1 MNRSILIQS
10 VLDYLPG
17 IRTLLTYRLAD
28 LPDDVRAGLTVAA
41 IALPIS
47 FANAQIAGFSPI
59 VGLYSFLLPM
69 AVYFLLGTSRHL
81 IIGPDAATAA
91 LVASA
96 IGPMAAGDPQLYA
109 ALAMTLGLMVGVIC
123 IVASLM
129 QLGGIADF
137 LSRPILMGFL
147 HGIAIALIVGQ
158 IPTIMGFQGTA
169 SDFIPSVLEIA
180 RNIANVQPWTL
191 GLSAICAAMFVGLAR
206 RFPKVPAALAL
217 MAVSALLV
225 AVFDL
230 ESKGV
235 TTIGSMAGG
244 LPKLSFDGFKPEF
257 LKQLL
262 GVAVGVATV
271 SYAGVILDGRVFA
284 TRNQYDINP
293 DREFAALGASQ
304 IASAV
309 SNGFCVGS
317 LDSGA
322 PLVEAAGGRTQLA
335 GLISVGAMIVVVSL
349 FMPLLGYVPRCAL
362 AVIVLSA
369 AWAMTD
375 LPYLRN
381 LLRMSREEFVV
392 AMVAMLGVIL
402 LGAVDAIVMAVGLA
416 LLRFLRQTSRP
427 KVEILGK
434 VKDTSSYHAIDRH
447 HNAKLIDGLAILRF
461 SAPIVFFNAPYFRK
475 STRSAVKKAG
485 PHLNCLILD
494 LIPVSQIDVTGWH
507 ILIELT
513 RELDT
518 EGIRLIFAGRQ
529 SEVRDFAQREGIDD
543 AFLTGRMYPTIDLA
557 VKAFQAEF
565 GKPKQ
570 AASAKHSKDGPE
582 APA

>member
-309 SNGFCVGS
+309 SGGFCVGS

-392 AMVAMLGVIL
+392 ATVAMLGVIL

-485 PHLNCLILD
+485 PHLNWLILD

-557 VKAFQAEF
+557 AKAFQAEF
-565 GKPKQ
+565 GKPKK
-570 AASAKHSKDGPE
+570 AASAKHSKNGPE

>member
-485 PHLNCLILD
+485 PHLNWLILD

-543 AFLTGRMYPTIDLA
+543 AFLTGRIYPTIDLA

>member
-1 MNRSILIQS
+1 MNRSILLQS
-10 VLDYLPG
+10 VLEYLPG

-96 IGPMAAGDPQLYA
+96 IGPMAAGDPKLYA

-180 RNIANVQPWTL
+180 RNIAHVQPWTL

-206 RFPKVPAALAL
+206 RFPKVPAALVL

-235 TTIGSMAGG
+235 ATIGSMAAG
-244 LPKLSFDGFKPEF
+244 LPSLSFDGFKPEF

-309 SNGFCVGS
+309 SHGFCVGS

-349 FMPLLGYVPRCAL
+349 FMPLLGYVPHCAL

-485 PHLNCLILD
+485 PHLNWLILD

-518 EGIRLIFAGRQ
+518 EGIKLNFAGRQ

-543 AFLTGRMYPTIDLA
+543 EFLTGRIYPTIELA

-565 GKPKQ
+565 GKPKKD
-570 AASAKHSKDGPE
+570 AFAKHSKNEPE

>member
-309 SNGFCVGS
+309 SGGFCVGS

-485 PHLNCLILD
+485 PHLNWLILD

-557 VKAFQAEF
+557 AKAFQAEF
-565 GKPKQ
+565 GKPKK
-570 AASAKHSKDGPE
+570 AASAKHSKNGPE

>member
-81 IIGPDAATAA
+81 SIGPDAATAA

-293 DREFAALGASQ
+293 DREFAASQ

-309 SNGFCVGS
+309 SGGFCVGS

-485 PHLNCLILD
+485 PHLNWLILD

-557 VKAFQAEF
+557 AKAFQAEF
-565 GKPKQ
+565 GKPKK
-570 AASAKHSKDGPE
+570 AASAKHSKNGPE

>member
-485 PHLNCLILD
+485 PHLNWLILD

>member
-10 VLDYLPG
+10 VLEYLPG

-28 LPDDVRAGLTVAA
+28 LPDDLRAGLTVAA

-59 VGLYSFLLPM
+59 VGLYAFLLPM
-69 AVYFLLGTSRHL
+69 AVYFFLGTSRHL

-109 ALAMTLGLMVGVIC
+109 ALAITLGLMVGVIC
-123 IVASLM
+123 LVASLM

-147 HGIAIALIVGQ
+147 HGIAIALIVDQ
-158 IPTIMGFQGTA
+158 IPTLMGFQSA
-169 SDFIPSVLEIA
+169 AADFIPSILEIA
-180 RNIANVQPWTL
+180 RNIDDIHVWTL
-191 GLSAICAAMFVGLAR
+191 GLSAACAVMFVWLAR
-206 RFPKVPAALAL
+206 QFPKVPAALVL
-217 MAVSALLV
+217 MAISALLV
-225 AVFDL
+225 VVFDL

-235 TTIGSMAGG
+235 TTIGSMAAG
-244 LPKLSFDGFKPEF
+244 LPSLSFDGFKPEF
-257 LKQLL
+257 LKQML

-271 SYAGVILDGRVFA
+271 SYAGVILDARVFA

-309 SNGFCVGS
+309 SGGFCVGS

-322 PLVEAAGGRTQLA
+322 PLVEAAGGRTKLA

-349 FMPLLGYVPRCAL
+349 FMPLLRHVPSCAL

-375 LPYLRN
+375 LPYLRS

-447 HNAKLIDGLAILRF
+447 QDAKLIDGLAILRF
-461 SAPIVFFNAPYFRK
+461 SAPIIFFNAPYFRK
-475 STRSAVKKAG
+475 SVRTALKKGG
-485 PHLNCLILD
+485 PKLNWLILD

-507 ILIELT
+507 TLIELT
-513 RELDT
+513 RELDV
-518 EGIRLIFAGRQ
+518 EGIRLSFAGRQ

-543 AFLTGRMYPTIDLA
+543 EFLSGRIYPTIELA
-557 VKAFQAEF
+557 VKAFQTEF
-565 GKPKQ
+565 GKPKKET
-570 AASAKHSKDGPE
+570 SEKRSRVEPE

>member
-309 SNGFCVGS
+309 SGGFCVGS

-392 AMVAMLGVIL
+392 ATVAMLGVIL

-485 PHLNCLILD
+485 PHLNWLILD

-543 AFLTGRMYPTIDLA
+543 AFLTGRIYPTIDLA

>member
-485 PHLNCLILD
+485 PHLNWLILD

-557 VKAFQAEF
+557 AKAFQAEF
-565 GKPKQ
+565 GKPKK
-570 AASAKHSKDGPE
+570 AASAKHSKNGPE